1 MSELENEQIA
11 KLSGTVSSLT
21 TVIRWLSGIVAL
33 AACGGFVVANWISGV
48 ENKVTT
54 LKEKDAEVRTMTAE
68 LRGEQK
74 AHATFIGQLQ
84 QGSAVMNRDVA
95 YIKEAVDE
103 IKNKIK
109 VEVNSK

>member
-1 MSELENEQIA
+1 MSELENEEIA
-11 KLSGTVSSLT
+11 NLSGTVSSLT
-21 TVIRWLSGIVAL
+21 LVIKWLSGIVAL
-33 AACGGFVVANWISGV
+33 AACGGFVVASWISGV
-48 ENKVTT
+48 DNRVT
-54 LKEKDAEVRTMTAE
+54 LLREKDAEVRTIAAE

-95 YIKEAVDE
+95 YIKEAVDD

-109 VEVNSK
+109 GEANSK